1 MTLFGPLFLGLV
13 NGAFYAML
21 SLGFAVIFGLMR
33 LINFIHGAQYMVG
46 AVVTW
51 ACLVHLGLGYWWA
64 LLVSPLVVGVF
75 SIVVE
80 RFLIARISHLDYLYG
95 FLLTYGLAMM
105 IQGALSNTLGT
116 SGLPYPVPAQLSGV
130 FRIGG
135 SIVLP
140 IYRAWALVACL
151 AVCLATWFVIERTSL
166 GATLR
171 AATENPQLVMAFGI
185 NVPVLVTLTYGFG
198 AALAALA
205 GVLAAPVYSIS
216 PTMGA
221 DLLIVVFAV
230 VVIGGMGSII
240 GSVVTGIGLGV
251 VEGLTKA
258 VYPAGASTVVF
269 VVMVVVLLVKPH
281 GLFGRS

>member
-33 LINFIHGAQYMVG
+33 LINFIHGAQYMLG
-46 AVVTW
+46 AIVTW
-51 ACLVHLGLGYWWA
+51 ACLVHLGIGYWLA
-64 LLVSPLVVGVF
+64 LLVSPLVVGVL
-75 SIVVE
+75 SIALE
-80 RFLIARISHLDYLYG
+80 RVFIARIAHLDYLYG

-105 IQGALSNTLGT
+105 IQGALSNALGT

-130 FRIGG
+130 FRIG

-140 IYRAWALVACL
+140 VYRAWALVACL
-151 AVCLATWFVIERTSL
+151 TVCLVTWFAIERTSL

-185 NVPVLVTLTYGFG
+185 NVPMLVTFTYGFG
-198 AALAALA
+198 AALAALT
-205 GVLAAPVYSIS
+205 GVLAAPVYSVN

-221 DLLIVVFAV
+221 DLLIIVFAV

-269 VVMVVVLLVKPH
+269 VVMVVVLLIKPH
-281 GLFGRS
+281 GLFGRA